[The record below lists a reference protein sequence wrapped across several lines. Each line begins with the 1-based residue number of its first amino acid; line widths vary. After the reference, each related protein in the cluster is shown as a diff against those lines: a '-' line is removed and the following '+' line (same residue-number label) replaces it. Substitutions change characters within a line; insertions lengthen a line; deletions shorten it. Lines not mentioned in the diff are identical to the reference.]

1 MFKNKNDCEALLKRF
16 RILTRKSLDMTDKE
30 LNDVLDNIRQDR
42 EMFSYTLYNYLLS
55 YDSKYFKE
63 NKAINNNV
71 MELYTSV
78 AVADD
83 ETEKI
88 KTTSDLK
95 TFTENFK
102 KYFVD
107 SKKRIRITRLKQYF
121 SVNGLFEQSSVRTF
135 KFNLS
140 VTLDKC
146 VSVSKDKNKDITIK
160 SDEAYEVLYN
170 QYFIVEEGDP
180 KEESKDPNNT
190 PTDPNKIEEDPGN
203 EIVDENSTETTK
215 DSTKTKEDPNKTSA
229 LFIKL

>member
-1 MFKNKNDCEALLKRF
+1 
-16 RILTRKSLDMTDKE
+16 
-30 LNDVLDNIRQDR
+30 
-42 EMFSYTLYNYLLS
+42 MFSYTLYNYLLS

-160 SDEAYEVLYN
+160 SDEAYEVLYH

-180 KEESKDPNNT
+180 KKESEDPNNTTKDPNNT
-190 PTDPNKIEEDPGN
+190 TKDPNKIEEDPGN
-203 EIVDENSTETTK
+203 EIVDE
-215 DSTKTKEDPNKTSA
+215 DPNKTSVS
-229 LFIKL
+229 FIKL